1 MLRRAGLR
9 PAAPTSPA
17 PPGRPRP
24 APTRPA
30 LLAVGLAAAL
40 VLAGRGGAAASGAAV
55 RRAAPGPTGVAVDT
69 SGQQFT
75 VQVTSGFQPVLPRT
89 VQLTFT
95 MTNQTAGTEGIDIK
109 DQQLSAWALIPPADQ
124 ATFEQ
129 ALDAVG
135 DYGAVVCAGQSFGSV
150 YTNPLPAGS
159 CGVSL
164 DVGPDSLVTSDD
176 GGQTEVVAAH
186 TTVEWSAATT
196 NAPGLPLADITS
208 VLIGFSPSYAETA
221 VLPVEPS
228 SIPALPLP
236 PSPVP
241 SGTSTCRAR
250 PLRFTRRPVALQPGD
265 RVTRA
270 TLTTGGPARQLQV
283 VVRFDGPVTTG
294 SDEPLYEFGV
304 PLRSHGTV
312 RYSLETS
319 FRRGM
324 DPAAEVLTHGA
335 ADLGVDAA
343 LGPDTLTLRTPL
355 LGLPNLRAP
364 FQWTLTETVL
374 DGPHQTQ
381 AFTIACGP
389 VST

>member
-1 MLRRAGLR
+1 
-9 PAAPTSPA
+9 
-17 PPGRPRP
+17 
-24 APTRPA
+24 
-30 LLAVGLAAAL
+30 
-40 VLAGRGGAAASGAAV
+40 
-55 RRAAPGPTGVAVDT
+55 VAVDT

-75 VQVTSGFQPVLPRT
+75 VQVTSGFQPALKRT
-89 VQLTFT
+89 VLLTFT

-124 ATFEQ
+124 TTFEH

-135 DYGAVVCAGQSFGSV
+135 DYGAVSCAGQSFGSV
-150 YTNPLPAGS
+150 DTNPLPAGS

-186 TTVEWSAATT
+186 TTVEWSATTT

-208 VLIGFSPSYAETA
+208 VLIGFSPTYPQTA

-228 SIPALPLP
+228 TVPAGPLP

-250 PLRFTRRPVALQPGD
+250 PVRFTLRPVPLQAGD
-265 RVTRA
+265 RITRA

-283 VVRFDGPVTTG
+283 VIRFDGPITTG
-294 SDEPLYEFGV
+294 PDQPLYEFGV
-304 PLRSHGTV
+304 PLRAHGTV
-312 RYSLETS
+312 RYSLEAS
-319 FRRGM
+319 YRRGQ
-324 DPAAEVLTHGA
+324 DPAAEVLTHGT

-343 LGPDTLTLRTPL
+343 PGPDTLTLRTPL
-355 LGLPNLRAP
+355 LGLPTLRAP
-364 FQWTLTETVL
+364 FQWTVTETVL

-381 AFTIACGP
+381 AFTITCGP
-389 VST
+389 AST